1 MKITYT
7 TEDGKTFTSRKAA
20 ESHEKRI
27 TNPDS
32 ISKLTECFISISNDN
47 FTDTNTLYNDLINNY
62 LVGYIPGQ
70 SSKATIYRFVS
81 RLFTVA
87 QKNRGSFTYLLH
99 AILEEIY
106 KSKKSDT
113 IGGKSCQK

>member
-7 TEDGKTFTSRKAA
+7 TEDGKAFTSRKAA
-20 ESHEKRI
+20 KSHEKRI
-27 TNPDS
+27 TKPDS

-47 FTDTNTLYNDLINNY
+47 FTDTNTLYEALIDNY
-62 LVGYIPGQ
+62 LVGYITGQ
-70 SSKATIYRFVS
+70 SPKATIYRFVS

-87 QKNRGSFTYLLH
+87 QKNRAAFTYLLH

-106 KSKKSDT
+106 KSKQDT
-113 IGGKSCQK
+113 